1 MSEQGETSGEAFL
14 PHPLGEVARSDGGG
28 APTTQPLELKDL
40 EEQTP
45 VGSVLLRALM
55 RRQLRLSLGV
65 AASFAVLLGGQPLVA
80 WLWPRYS
87 GARMLGIPLP
97 WLLLAGLSFP
107 AMALLGLFYVRRAE
121 AIDEEFSEL
130 LHR

>member
-1 MSEQGETSGEAFL
+1 MSDEGATPGEARL
-14 PHPLGEVARSDGGG
+14 
-28 APTTQPLELKDL
+28 APTNQPLELRDL

-45 VGSVLLRALM
+45 VGNVLLGALM
-55 RRQLRLSLGV
+55 RRQLQLSLGV
-65 AASFAVLLGGQPLVA
+65 AAAFAVLLGSQPLMA

-87 GARMLGIPLP
+87 AIRMLGIPLP
-97 WLLLAGLSFP
+97 WMLLAGLSFP

>member
-1 MSEQGETSGEAFL
+1 MVSDEGEGFLPDAPGEEARSAGGGGPTSG
-14 PHPLGEVARSDGGG
+14 
-28 APTTQPLELKDL
+28 PLELRDL

-45 VGSVLLRALM
+45 VGNVLLRALM

-65 AASFAVLLGGQPLVA
+65 AVAFAVLLGGQPLIA

-87 GARMLGIPLP
+87 GVRMLGIPLP
-97 WLLLAGLSFP
+97 WMLLAGLSFP
-107 AMALLGLFYVRRAE
+107 AMAVLGLFYVRRAE

-130 LHR
+130 LQR